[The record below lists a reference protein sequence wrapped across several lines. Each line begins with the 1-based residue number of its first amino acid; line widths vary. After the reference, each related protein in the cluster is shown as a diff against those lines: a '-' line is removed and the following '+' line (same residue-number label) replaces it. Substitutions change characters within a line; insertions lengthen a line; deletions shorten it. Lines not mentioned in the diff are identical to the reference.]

1 MSSTEL
7 TTSQKVCT
15 PCTST
20 AVVPQSTQPDTCLHC
35 GSPPT
40 PNPVQVSCDDC
51 GSWICQTC
59 HWCHEYQANHSV
71 RVCDRCDAFY
81 CRQCDEMDQCED
93 CSEVVCGS
101 CSTLMSCK
109 FCGCGLCEDCATA
122 CGRCGIVLCA
132 RDAKFAVECDT
143 CRMSYC
149 LVCLA
154 GGGKEPCV
162 RCGHRPSKRVEQ
174 LVHLRLKSIYKA
186 FKQSGAAI
194 TNGKDGDASRAAAA
208 AALARAAGLPG
219 ESLDA
224 ALDSFDPR
232 SDTDMS
238 LAGDVGAVLQAAAQ
252 AAANNKQ
259 ELWKGV
265 EQKKQ
270 KKVVVKSRTEEEA
283 KAAELEL
290 LAELDREEELKQAQS
305 NKKKKKKKKKEK
317 AKEEAPPV
325 AAPSPPSPFTSPT
338 PDVSKLSVS
347 EPTPPPSPP
356 AKPTVAPSSPVPEVD
371 EDEVALQALI
381 ATGDISKIEGF
392 LYGLKGVPGK
402 AAIRKIA
409 KKAVRRLKG
418 EGEEAKMQADS
429 KTLQQRNVKHNQNAV
444 PNATRD
450 GAVST
455 NTNNNNQS
463 DSQDPKLPLLQLVS
477 TVNMNA
483 RTEVTCSLSP
493 SVVGWVIGK
502 SGSRV
507 REVMERT
514 GCKVWIDQDSMES
527 WERRIMYVS
536 GKKSCVDQAIKIIK
550 EVVEGKGK
558 DEKGAK
564 KEKAAEKEKKTAAA
578 AAVAN
583 PLPNPTATTST
594 TVAAT
599 TAAIITT
606 STTAT
611 STTTKNTTTNNP
623 SSLSSPSSPTTSPD
637 GSETIQVLYCEPR
650 FVALL
655 IGRRGWTVK
664 HIQDTS
670 SARVDIDQS
679 TSPRKIT
686 ISGSKES
693 VEKAVGMVRDV
704 LSYPNAQVRGED
716 GKAVPG
722 SADAQKQTTHS
733 QAASATKQATASKS
747 PPQKKSSSTVSA
759 SAPKPQA
766 PLSAPAPVPAPAPT
780 PAPAPIAA
788 PQPAQAAPTPPQQQ
802 MMHPPPQQQQQ
813 QHLMQPPPPGT
824 LNMPGVPPPHGFHHP
839 PPSHQHGYPQMSPPQ
854 LGQPQLSSLP
864 SQQLPAGPIGGD
876 FLGGLNWSGPSL
888 PMPQPPMGGTQ
899 MGGSQ
904 LPSATG
910 VRGLWD
916 TSNGGDGP
924 GSDANVDSFFG
935 SSSQIMPGWG
945 GESSLLSGLADSS
958 SAGVGL
964 GVGGVGGVG
973 GSALSGSRLS
983 SLGSNSNA
991 KSGQRSSSVRDFL
1004 SSLDLQKYADNFAK
1018 HECDMAALKQM
1029 RAEDL
1034 ADIGIPIGPRVKIMG
1049 AVQSLNDGGGMGVG
1063 GAGIGGTG
1071 LW

>member
-1 MSSTEL
+1 MPSTEL
-7 TTSQKVCT
+7 TTTQKLCS
-15 PCTST
+15 PCTSN
-20 AVVPQSTQPDTCLHC
+20 AIVPQSVQPDTCLHC
-35 GSPPT
+35 GAPPT

-51 GSWICQTC
+51 GAWICQTC

-259 ELWKGV
+259 ELWKSVG

-317 AKEEAPPV
+317 EKAKEEPPAPN
-325 AAPSPPSPFTSPT
+325 PT
-338 PDVSKLSVS
+338 PEPTPPNLKSLSVS
-347 EPTPPPSPP
+347 KSKSTTPPPSPP
-356 AKPTVAPSSPVPEVD
+356 TKPPAPAAPSSPVPEVD
-371 EDEVALQALI
+371 EDEINLQALI

-418 EGEEAKMQADS
+418 EGEEAKMDNAQQR
-429 KTLQQRNVKHNQNAV
+429 LQQQQRNTNTTNKNAA

-455 NTNNNNQS
+455 NNNS
-463 DSQDPKLPLLQLVS
+463 DDTQDSAQDSKLPLLQVVS

-483 RTEVTCSLSP
+483 RTEITCSLSP

-536 GKKSCVDQAIKIIK
+536 GKKTCVEQAIKIIK
-550 EVVEGKGK
+550 EVIEGKGK
-558 DEKGAK
+558 DEKGSKREKGAVE
-564 KEKAAEKEKKTAAA
+564 KEKEKEKEKKSVAVSTKVS
-578 AAVAN
+578 AVA
-583 PLPNPTATTST
+583 T
-594 TVAAT
+594 AAT
-599 TAAIITT
+599 TV
-606 STTAT
+606 
-611 STTTKNTTTNNP
+611 STTTKKSPTPAPAPAPIPTNP
-623 SSLSSPSSPTTSPD
+623 APTPTPTPTSPTTSPD
-637 GSETIQVLYCEPR
+637 GSETVQVLYCEPR

-693 VEKAVGMVRDV
+693 VAKAVGMVRDV
-704 LSYPNAQVRGED
+704 LSYPNAQ
-716 GKAVPG
+716 
-722 SADAQKQTTHS
+722 S
-733 QAASATKQATASKS
+733 
-747 PPQKKSSSTVSA
+747 
-759 SAPKPQA
+759 
-766 PLSAPAPVPAPAPT
+766 
-780 PAPAPIAA
+780 
-788 PQPAQAAPTPPQQQ
+788 
-802 MMHPPPQQQQQ
+802 
-813 QHLMQPPPPGT
+813 
-824 LNMPGVPPPHGFHHP
+824 
-839 PPSHQHGYPQMSPPQ
+839 HGYPQMSPPQ
-854 LGQPQLSSLP
+854 LGQPQLP
-864 SQQLPAGPIGGD
+864 LPAGPIGGD
-876 FLGGLNWSGPSL
+876 FLGGLNWAGPSL
-888 PMPQPPMGGTQ
+888 PMAQPPMGGA
-899 MGGSQ
+899 Q
-904 LPSATG
+904 LPSAPG

-916 TSNGGDGP
+916 TRSGGDG
-924 GSDANVDSFFG
+924 GGGDANVDSFFG
-935 SSSQIMPGWG
+935 SSQLGGGSQLMPGWG
-945 GESSLLSGLADSS
+945 GESSLLSGLAD
-958 SAGVGL
+958 GG
-964 GVGGVGGVG
+964 GGGVG
-973 GSALSGSRLS
+973 ALGGSRLS
-983 SLGSNSNA
+983 GLATNSNA
-991 KSGQRSSSVRDFL
+991 SSNHARSNSVRDFL

-1034 ADIGIPIGPRVKIMG
+1034 ADIGIPIGPRVKIQG
-1049 AVQSLNDGGGMGVG
+1049 ALQNLSDVGGGSDGGEVG
-1063 GAGIGGTG
+1063 EGEGRGRGGGGIGGKG
-1071 LW
+1071 LWG